1 MELDLEIQGVPK
13 VQRAEKLMELL
24 RQLEL
29 RDFADLIFLIRVST
43 ELVNESGVGLESA
56 SSRYYPPLH

>member
-1 MELDLEIQGVPK
+1 VELDLEIQGVPK
-13 VQRAEKLMELL
+13 VQRAEKSMELL

-56 SSRYYPPLH
+56 